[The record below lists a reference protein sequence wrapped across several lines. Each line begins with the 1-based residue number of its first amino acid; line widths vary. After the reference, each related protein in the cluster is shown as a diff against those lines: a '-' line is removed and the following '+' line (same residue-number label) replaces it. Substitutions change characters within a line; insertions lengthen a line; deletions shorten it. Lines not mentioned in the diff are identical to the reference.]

1 MKPPTP
7 PGGHFVLAGK
17 APKKQAFTDA
27 VMWDAEECKR
37 MGIEIKTGVTVTPE
51 LIKEVK
57 PDYVIVRHRRTLRQA
72 EHPRSGYRGG
82 RVRC

>member
-1 MKPPTP
+1 
-7 PGGHFVLAGK
+7 
-17 APKKQAFTDA
+17 
-27 VMWDAEECKR
+27 

-57 PDYVIVRHRRTLRQA
+57 PDHVIVATGAHFVA

-82 RVRC
+82 RGCRCRGRAGR

>member
-1 MKPPTP
+1 M
-7 PGGHFVLAGK
+7 LAGK

-57 PDYVIVRHRRTLRQA
+57 PDHVIVATGAHFVKPNIPGLDT
-72 EHPRSGYRGG
+72 
-82 RVRC
+82 